1 MYDSLVGLLQ
11 IRRAILFFPLCATVG
26 KLVARDSLHWFVH
39 VELTALVQWLMFAIF
54 IAGMLNHRHAFCALI
69 LGNWFATFYQLSLQG
84 NKYCRGENYFSS
96 LSWTFHF

>member
-54 IAGMLNHRHAFCALI
+54 IAGMLNHRHAFCALFWEI
-69 LGNWFATFYQLSLQG
+69 GLLPFTSCLYKAISIV
-84 NKYCRGENYFSS
+84 GERIIFP
-96 LSWTFHF
+96 L